1 MINLCFDISL
11 PPFEEMRH
19 VVFYDRKLHL
29 NEDVSERIENPFIA
43 WNNYVSGD
51 GSFRDLHKRIP
62 NWGFWKPNHYTTDI
76 KSSWHV
82 ICKKKSAT
90 GFKLSLHIFKSYVL
104 DGWYMTRVHN
114 SKIGHGIV
122 YWHHCLEQCLLVL
135 WNFRPAKDKNPCFV
149 MGKAIKKAMRRWVCP
164 KLAKDILRNVTAVN
178 LMSSFL
184 ALP

>member
-1 MINLCFDISL
+1 MFQKEL
-11 PPFEEMRH
+11 
-19 VVFYDRKLHL
+19 KTHL
-29 NEDVSERIENPFIA
+29 LLEIIT
-43 WNNYVSGD
+43 SGD
-51 GSFRDLHKRIP
+51 GPFRGLHKRIP

-82 ICKKKSAT
+82 ICKKKSAI
-90 GFKLSLHIFKSYVL
+90 GFELSLHIFKSYVL

-114 SKIGHGIV
+114 SKLGHGIV
-122 YWHHCLEQCLLVL
+122 YWHHCLEQCLLVW

-184 ALP
+184 ALPLFRHFMFWLITMNLQFSAQ